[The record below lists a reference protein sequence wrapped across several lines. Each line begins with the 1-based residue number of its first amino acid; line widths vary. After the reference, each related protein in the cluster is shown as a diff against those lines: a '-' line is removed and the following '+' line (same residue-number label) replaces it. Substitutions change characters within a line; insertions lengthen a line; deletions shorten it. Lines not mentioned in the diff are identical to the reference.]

1 MVTRRTVVKGL
12 AVAPVAGTALLAR
25 PTWGLARQGDPI
37 VVGSKNFPEQLI
49 LGEMYA
55 QVLEDAGITV
65 ERSLNLGGTAIAH
78 SALVEGE
85 ISLYPEYT
93 GTGLTEILGI
103 PIADVQAATPTSG
116 AATPVAGGA
125 TPTAAMGSI
134 DEQVYQIVAA
144 EYLSQFNLVWLDQTA
159 FNNTQALGV
168 PRSFA
173 EERGVTTIT
182 QLTEIAGDLTVV
194 APSDFVE
201 REDGAVGLERV
212 YGLNFGEVVPV
223 DPGIRYQALESG
235 QADVV
240 LAFGTD
246 GQVSAMDLVLLED
259 DQGLWPPYH
268 VAPVVRQETLDAN
281 PEIADRLNAI
291 APLLTDA
298 VMSELNFRVE
308 GPDRQDPADVAQAFL
323 EENGLLGQ

>member
-103 PIADVQAATPTSG
+103 PIADVQAATPTTA

-212 YGLNFGEVVPV
+212 YGLTFGEVVPV